1 MCVASDDVTPLVIL
15 RLPPD
20 LQSSFASD
28 VQGHLFDS
36 AVYTGS
42 LDDVC
47 FVVEQERVHAHRG
60 LLTARCEYF
69 RSMFSAGFKEGDGG
83 EIPIEGTSS
92 AAFKALFKYLYM
104 DNVDEVDDA
113 VLIDL
118 AKLSDQ
124 YLVERLPSHC
134 MRQ

>member
-1 MCVASDDVTPLVIL
+1 
-15 RLPPD
+15 
-20 LQSSFASD
+20 
-28 VQGHLFDS
+28 
-36 AVYTGS
+36 
-42 LDDVC
+42 
-47 FVVEQERVHAHRG
+47 
-60 LLTARCEYF
+60 
-69 RSMFSAGFKEGDGG
+69 MFGAGFQEGDLA
-83 EIPIEGTSS
+83 EVQIEGTSS